1 VTSAPPLEAT
11 PAPPARIPRGRGTGG
26 GLPARRAVVRWAW
39 RLFRREWRQQVL
51 VVALLTLAVA
61 AAVGGSVAVHGTVP
75 TVDGDL
81 GSADQRIDITVG
93 EDPDEADR
101 PPMTAAEVVEQAE
114 AAFGSFDPIGSRSV
128 SIPGSVE
135 SVELRAQDPD
145 GLYSASMLELLDGSY
160 PRTAGEIAVTDELAA
175 TLGAGVGDTVE
186 LGDETRTVVG
196 HVENPAELGDEFA
209 LLPPSEIDEATTVS
223 VLVNAND
230 AQTDAFGQAVG
241 GYGSQERNS
250 DDDPA
255 TAGVLTL
262 AVSTVVLMLVALI
275 AAAGFV
281 VVAQRRLRQLG
292 MLAAVGAT
300 ERRLRL
306 VLLADGAVV
315 GVVAALIGT
324 ALGLAAWFIAAPRL
338 ENAAGHRI
346 DATQVPWWLVAAG
359 MALAVVTALVAAWW
373 PARAVARIPI
383 TQALSARPQ
392 RPRPVRRSVLVAVA
406 LVVIGFVLLRRG
418 LEDEIDPDE
427 VAWVAG
433 LLTLAVGFLLACPT
447 VVRLLPPIAGRLPV
461 AARLALRDLG
471 RHQARSGAALAAIA
485 LGMGI
490 SVVIIGTGSADEYQ
504 SDRDDGPGNL
514 ADDQLLLHVGDP
526 PALVPERTSS
536 ELDQMEDAVDRLAE
550 TFGDATVVPLDAA
563 VDPRATQEAEIYE
576 SSIGGLPS
584 DLLAEPL
591 GDDVYDGHILH
602 VATPEVLAWAGIDPA
617 SLDPEV
623 DVSTPVTGDLILAA
637 GINGRAR
644 VTFDPAPET
653 LEVQPID
660 GPGYVSLPTSFVTPE
675 SLERQGLMAVRSGWL
690 VEADGPLTDAEL
702 ERARDAAARTGLF
715 VESRRAPESRATLR
729 SGATAFGLL
738 IALGI
743 LAMTVGLLR
752 SEAAGDLRTLTAT
765 GASSR
770 VRRTITAATAAAL
783 GFLGA
788 VVGTVAAYTAL
799 AARYVDDLAPL
810 GRVPV
815 VNLAVV
821 LIGLPV
827 AAAVAG
833 WLLAGR
839 EPPALSRQPT

>member
-1 VTSAPPLEAT
+1 VTSAPPIEAT
-11 PAPPARIPRGRGTGG
+11 AAPPARIPRGRGTGG
-26 GLPARRAVVRWAW
+26 GFPARRAVVRWAW

-61 AAVGGSVAVHGTVP
+61 AAVGGSAAVHGTVP
-75 TVDGDL
+75 IVDGDL
-81 GSADQRIDITVG
+81 GSADERIDVTLG
-93 EDPDEADR
+93 EDLDEADR
-101 PPMTAAEVVEQAE
+101 PPMTASEVVEQAE

-145 GLYSASMLELLDGSY
+145 GLYSAPMLELLAGRY

-175 TLGAGVGDTVE
+175 TLGVGVGDTVE

-196 HVENPAELGDEFA
+196 QVENPAELGDEFA
-209 LLPPSEIDEATTVS
+209 LVPLSEIDEATTLS
-223 VLVNAND
+223 LLVNAD
-230 AQTDAFGQAVG
+230 GAQTDAFGQAVG
-241 GYGSQERNS
+241 GYGSEERNNE
-250 DDDPA
+250 DDPA

-262 AVSTVVLMLVALI
+262 AMSTVVLMLVALI

-281 VVAQRRLRQLG
+281 VIAQRRLRQLG

-324 ALGLAAWFIAAPRL
+324 ALGLAAWIVAAPQV

-359 MALAVVTALVAAWW
+359 MALAVLTALVAAWW

-383 TQALSARPQ
+383 TQALSARPP
-392 RPRPVRRSVLVAVA
+392 RPRPVRRSALVAVA
-406 LVVIGFVLLRRG
+406 LIVIGFVLLNRG

-427 VAWVAG
+427 VMWVAG
-433 LLTLAVGFLLACPT
+433 LLILAVGFLLTCPM

-471 RHQARSGAALAAIA
+471 RHQARSGAALAAIG

-490 SVVIIGTGSADEYQ
+490 SVVIFGTGSADEYL

-514 ADDQLLLHVGDP
+514 ADDQLMLHVGDP
-526 PALVPERTSS
+526 PALVPSRTSS
-536 ELDQMEDAVDRLAE
+536 ELDQMEAVVQRLAE
-550 TFGDATVVPLDAA
+550 TLGDATVVPLEAA
-563 VDPRATQEAEIYE
+563 VDPREPEATGAYE
-576 SSIGGLPS
+576 STVGGIPS

-591 GDDVYDGHILH
+591 GDDIYAGHIVH
-602 VATPEVLAWAGIDPA
+602 VATPEVLAWAGIDPT

-623 DVSTPVTGDLILAA
+623 DVSTPVTGDLIFTP

-644 VTFDPAPET
+644 VTFDQPPET
-653 LEVQPID
+653 LDVQRID
-660 GPGYVSLPTSFVTPE
+660 GPGYTSLPTSFVRPE
-675 SLERQGLMAVRSGWL
+675 SLERQGLMAAASGWL
-690 VEADGPLTDAEL
+690 VEAAGPLTDAEL
-702 ERARDAAARTGLF
+702 DGAREAAARGGLF
-715 VESRRAPESRATLR
+715 LESRRAPESNATLR
-729 SGATAFGLL
+729 SVATAFGLL

-765 GASSR
+765 GASSG
-770 VRRTITAATAAAL
+770 VRRAITAATAAAL
-783 GFLGA
+783 AFLGA

-799 AARYVDDLAPL
+799 AARYMDDLAPL

-821 LIGLPV
+821 LVGLPV

-839 EPPALSRQPT
+839 EPPALTRQPT